1 MPLQITISTDHKNIS
16 DIEWH
21 HSPLI
26 FLKPEVDLVP
36 PPPPHI
42 AGTFS
47 VRGRGGR
54 VSFEPIPAYIIICSF
69 VYLMKKT
76 MLTLN

>member
-36 PPPPHI
+36 PPPPNI

-47 VRGRGGR
+47 VRGRGGKG
-54 VSFEPIPAYIIICSF
+54 VF
-69 VYLMKKT
+69 
-76 MLTLN
+76 

>member
-36 PPPPHI
+36 PPPPPYSRDFLCK
-42 AGTFS
+42 GE
-47 VRGRGGR
+47 GGKG
-54 VSFEPIPAYIIICSF
+54 VF
-69 VYLMKKT
+69 
-76 MLTLN
+76 